1 LRDSLLSLFGILICN
16 SVGAITAQKT
26 CNRTIR
32 SVSLVTPL
40 FVCENVSALLIA
52 ILIVTGHVSL
62 VLEGTKERIG
72 SRSERMSNPSR
83 CHI

>member
-1 LRDSLLSLFGILICN
+1 MCN

-62 VLEGTKERIG
+62 ALEGTKERID
-72 SRSERMSNPSR
+72 SRSERMSSPSR